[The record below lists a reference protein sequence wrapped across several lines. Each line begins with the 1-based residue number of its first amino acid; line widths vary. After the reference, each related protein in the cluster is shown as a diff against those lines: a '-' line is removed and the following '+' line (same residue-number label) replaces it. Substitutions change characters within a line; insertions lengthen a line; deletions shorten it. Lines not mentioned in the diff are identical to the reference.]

1 MGRKHLLEPYH
12 KLAQSLDFANLIVMS
27 VVLVIVYVVSEISEM
42 IKGLRALAALT
53 EDSGLFPAPTW
64 WITSVCNSSSTES
77 RTFVWPLW
85 VTGTH
90 TVHLHR

>member
-1 MGRKHLLEPYH
+1 MEPYH
-12 KLAQSLDFANLIVMS
+12 KLAQSLDFANLIVTPRLRS
-27 VVLVIVYVVSEISEM
+27 VCRTCHCYVVSEISEM

-90 TVHLHR
+90 TVHMHR